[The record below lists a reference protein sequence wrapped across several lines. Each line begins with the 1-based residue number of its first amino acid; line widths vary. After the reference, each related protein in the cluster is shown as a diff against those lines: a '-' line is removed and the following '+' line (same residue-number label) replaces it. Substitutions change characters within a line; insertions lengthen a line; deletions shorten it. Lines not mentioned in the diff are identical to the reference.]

1 MWGCGGKRKSIPG
14 QGCSMVRGLEGRN
27 DVSLRGMRRSVL
39 FRSLE
44 ARVDCVGSKERRQQ
58 GLYQEGL
65 PSKQGT
71 LRDVVP
77 IPKTKGKH

>member
-1 MWGCGGKRKSIPG
+1 MGVWGQEEEHSRPG
-14 QGCSMVRGLEGRN
+14 MQYGQRLEGRN
-27 DVSLRGMRRSVL
+27 DVSLRGLRRSVL